1 MNALK
6 SLRHNGISGRVCSIL
21 PTALTAFAVI
31 LAFAALAVMTACNRD
46 DSQTP
51 VPTDGYTLN
60 LTISAA
66 NSLATRA
73 ALSDPGANEHT
84 ADAFA
89 EENFINI
96 NAGDY
101 AVFIFDGEGKFVQRF
116 EPGSVQLRKNPNGT
130 VEYTLSGVFY
140 ADDDTF
146 PADADGKKR
155 IRIAVAANWMIKFGN
170 SFIYNNVE
178 NDLKSKSL
186 TDLYEAANLTFT
198 LPTEPA
204 ETADATR
211 KSWIP
216 DGSTTGI
223 PMFGVSGPVE
233 LAKVMNFDTVEGG
246 VDNSIYMLRSL
257 AKIEVY
263 DAVPDGKSAEIDRC
277 VLTGYNTVGRYVPD
291 GSADKNPDWNE
302 ASIQVK
308 TPTLPSGTVPTDT
321 NLCFHKGQRDIKI
334 GETTYT
340 KDYFVVYVPEMDL
353 TVGTRPVINVYL
365 KGKSDPATIQLADY
379 DGGKEPVAN
388 SAYTALLRN
397 HSYRYN
403 VKSVGIDATLWLYI
417 NSESTD
423 VQWDTDN
430 DSYVYEDLAVE
441 FAPNDSADPSAGS
454 YKTFEWNW
462 TDKNKD
468 SQETILGGKES
479 NRRNVVVSIDSDF
492 GAEATFTI
500 TEPARGT
507 WALSLYS
514 DDGTANHWFRIDTWD
529 ATTGE
534 WIIGSDDASG
544 TDAASGD
551 IPAKGSTPTEV
562 KIRIVANELQYTG
575 SLLTARLAMN
585 VTTFDGRMMEVNLTS
600 SDPMNHPVD
609 PEHPDY
615 YMIVQYPTANQ

>member
-1 MNALK
+1 
-6 SLRHNGISGRVCSIL
+6 
-21 PTALTAFAVI
+21 
-31 LAFAALAVMTACNRD
+31 MTACNRD

-73 ALSDPGANEHT
+73 ALSDTGAKEHT

-101 AVFIFDGEGKFVQRF
+101 AVFIFDGAGNFVQRF

-140 ADDDTF
+140 ADDDDF
-146 PADADGKKR
+146 PIVDGKKQ

-178 NDLKSKSL
+178 SSL
-186 TDLYEAANLTFT
+186 STLTGLYEAANLTFT
-198 LPTEPA
+198 LPTEPT
-204 ETADATR
+204 ETADVDYATF

-216 DGSTTGI
+216 DGRTTGI

-291 GSADKNPDWNE
+291 GSTADNSDWYKE
-302 ASIQVK
+302 SIQVK
-308 TPTLPSGTVPTDT
+308 TPTLPGTVTTGT
-321 NLCFHKGQRDIKI
+321 NLCFAKSKKSFKI
-334 GETTYT
+334 GEESYAD

-441 FAPNDSADPSAGS
+441 FAPKNPADLSAG

-468 SQETILGGKES
+468 SQEIILGGEES

-544 TDAASGD
+544 TDAASGK
-551 IPAKGSTPTEV
+551 IPAKDSTPTEV

-609 PEHPDY
+609 PENPDY
-615 YMIVQYPTANQ
+615 YMIVQYATANQ